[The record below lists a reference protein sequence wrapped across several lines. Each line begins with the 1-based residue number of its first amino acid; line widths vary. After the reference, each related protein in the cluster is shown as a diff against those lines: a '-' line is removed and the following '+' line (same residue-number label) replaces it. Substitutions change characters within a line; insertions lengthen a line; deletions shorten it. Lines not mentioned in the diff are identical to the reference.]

1 MHLEVELK
9 FRVADREELL
19 ARLGRL
25 GLAWR
30 GTIEQCDLYWA
41 HPARDFAQTDE
52 ALRVRTVGEQCWIT
66 YKGPKLDALTKT
78 RRELELPLGAGAAT
92 LGAWR
97 ELLSALGFRPV
108 AEVRKSRR
116 LGLIHWHGREV
127 EVALDTLPTLGSY
140 VEFELSAEQADVD
153 GARQALLALAAAL
166 ELHESLR
173 TSYLELLLA
182 QNPLAG
188 ERPA

>member
-9 FRVADREELL
+9 YRVTEHEDLV
-19 ARLGRL
+19 ARLENVGIV
-25 GLAWR
+25 WR
-30 GTIEQCDLYWA
+30 ETIDQCDLYWA

-52 ALRVRTVGEQCWIT
+52 ALRVRNVGEQCWIT

-78 RRELELPLGAGAAT
+78 RRELELPLGTGGDT
-92 LGAWR
+92 LRDWR
-97 ELLSALGFRPV
+97 ELLSALSFRPV

-116 LGLIHWHGREV
+116 LGLLRWHAREV
-127 EVALDTLPTLGSY
+127 EVALDTLPTLGSF
-140 VEFELSAEQADVD
+140 VEFELSVDEAEVD
-153 GARQALLALAAAL
+153 SARQTLLGLAAAL
-166 ELHESLR
+166 QLHDSVR

-182 QNPLAG
+182 QVSRG